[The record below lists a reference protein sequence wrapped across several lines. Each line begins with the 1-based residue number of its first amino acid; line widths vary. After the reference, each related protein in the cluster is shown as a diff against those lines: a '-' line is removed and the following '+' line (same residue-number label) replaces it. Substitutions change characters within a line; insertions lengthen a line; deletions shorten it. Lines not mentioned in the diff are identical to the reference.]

1 MRLLQ
6 HGRTEDASKVAY
18 LIVDAAPGH
27 HGKRRGVAQRILAL
41 EQDSSQ
47 FASRAVII
55 MSIHRCAHGHAQ
67 CVHICVRALSYMCV
81 YIRTH
86 IHFSQHL
93 QPLDHTRS
101 RSFPTNF
108 IQLPHLAC
116 LVSGIAGLTN
126 VVQGK

>member
-1 MRLLQ
+1 MLMGMRSAC
-6 HGRTEDASKVAY
+6 TV
-18 LIVDAAPGH
+18 VF
-27 HGKRRGVAQRILAL
+27 AL
-41 EQDSSQ
+41 
-47 FASRAVII
+47 
-55 MSIHRCAHGHAQ
+55 C
-67 CVHICVRALSYMCV
+67 YMCV

-116 LVSGIAGLTN
+116 FVSGIAGLTN
-126 VVQGK
+126 VVQCK